1 MSLSQ
6 TPTDTL
12 LEKGVIAALFDDAEL
27 VPIVSNVLRPE
38 DFIEPRH
45 ELIYDTMLYFF
56 ERNEPFDIL
65 KIASH
70 LNNEGALGRAG
81 GVQYLIELTD
91 AESIYR
97 TNDPVGYALLIQE
110 SSRKRQ
116 LSLAFKSADEKTQS
130 GSGYDADAVLSF
142 AQETLHK
149 LAETNAQQD
158 VERIGNLLESAF
170 EEIAYKGTL
179 DNTIAVGVPSGFV
192 DLDSKTTGFLPG
204 QFWIL
209 AARPAMGKTTLA
221 IDFARAASLM
231 DNKTTIF
238 FSLEMGKNELIQK
251 ILSAESK
258 IEFEKIKKGNISRD
272 EWNKL
277 HEVKNRIVKSDL
289 LIDDTPILSLV
300 NLRSKCLK
308 QKNSPEGLDLVIVDY
323 LQLMEAPKSRS
334 SSDGRQHEV
343 SMLSRGLK
351 LLAKELE
358 VPVIVLSQ
366 LNRGNESRTD
376 KTPVPSDLRESGSL
390 EQDADGVLLLHRP
403 EYYDESDRPGQAELI
418 IGKHRGG
425 PTGKIQLI
433 PLLEFSK
440 FANGAGKFAVINE
453 PPNGDEPPQGE
464 YPPDNVEDPFAD
476 EPPAPEIYNAGSEDL
491 ASSDTAW

>member
-12 LEKGVIAALFDDAEL
+12 LEKGVIAALFDDAEI
-27 VPIVSNVLRPE
+27 VPVISNVLNPA

-45 ELIYDTMLYFF
+45 ELIYDTILYFV
-56 ERNEPFDIL
+56 ERNEHFDIL
-65 KIASH
+65 KVASH
-70 LNNEGALGRAG
+70 LNNEGSLGRAG

-116 LSLAFKSADEKTQS
+116 LSLAFKSADEKTRL
-130 GSGYDADAVLSF
+130 GSGYDADDVLSF

-149 LAETNAQQD
+149 LAETNSQQD
-158 VERIGNLLESAF
+158 VERIGNLLGDAF
-170 EEIAYKGTL
+170 ETIAYKGTL

-192 DLDSKTTGFLPG
+192 DLDAKTTGFLPG

-238 FSLEMGKNELIQK
+238 FSLEMGKDELVQK
-251 ILSAESK
+251 ILSAEAK
-258 IEFEKIKKGNISRD
+258 IEFEKIKKGNINKE
-272 EWNKL
+272 EWEKL
-277 HEVKNRIVKSDL
+277 HQVRERIAKSDL
-289 LIDDTPILSLV
+289 LIDDTAILSLV
-300 NLRSKCLK
+300 NLRTKCLK
-308 QKNSPEGLDLVIVDY
+308 QKNTPEGLDLVIVDY

-358 VPVIVLSQ
+358 IPIIVLSQ
-366 LNRGNESRTD
+366 LNRGNEARAD
-376 KTPVPSDLRESGSL
+376 KTPLPSDLRESGSL

-403 EYYDESDRPGQAELI
+403 EYYDETDRPGQAQLI

-425 PTGKIQLI
+425 PTATIQLI

-453 PPNGDEPPQGE
+453 PNDNEPPAGE
-464 YPPDNVEDPFAD
+464 CPPDNMEDPFAE
-476 EPPAPEIYNAGSEDL
+476 EPPTPEGFNPTSDVLESSE
-491 ASSDTAW
+491 TAW

>member
-12 LEKGVIAALFDDAEL
+12 LEKGVIAALFDDAEI
-27 VPIVSNVLRPE
+27 VPVIANVLRPE

-45 ELIYDTMLYFF
+45 ELIYDTILHFV
-56 ERNEPFDIL
+56 ERNQPFDIL

-130 GSGYDADAVLSF
+130 GSGYEADDVLAF

-158 VERIGNLLESAF
+158 VEKIGNLLESAF

-179 DNTIAVGVPSGFV
+179 DNTIAIGVPSGFV

-204 QFWIL
+204 QFIIL

-231 DNKTTIF
+231 DNKTSIF
-238 FSLEMGKNELIQK
+238 FSLEMGKDELIQK
-251 ILSAESK
+251 ILSAEAK
-258 IEFEKIKKGNISRD
+258 IEFEKIKKGNINRE
-272 EWNKL
+272 EWDKL
-277 HEVKNRIVKSDL
+277 HKVKERIANSDF
-289 LIDDTPILSLV
+289 LIDDTPLLSVV
-300 NLRSKCLK
+300 NLRAKCLK
-308 QKNSPEGLDLVIVDY
+308 QKKSPEGLDLVIVDY

-334 SSDGRQHEV
+334 SSDGRQNEV
-343 SMLSRGLK
+343 SMLSRELK
-351 LLAKELE
+351 LLAKELK
-358 VPVIVLSQ
+358 VPIIVLSQ
-366 LNRGNESRTD
+366 LNRGSENRQD
-376 KTPVPSDLRESGSL
+376 KTPLPSDLRESGSL
-390 EQDADGVLLLHRP
+390 EQDADMVLLLHRP

-425 PTGKIQLI
+425 PTGKVQLI

-440 FANGAGKFAVINE
+440 FANGAGKFAVVNE
-453 PPNGDEPPQGE
+453 PNGDEPPQGE
-464 YPPDNVEDPFAD
+464 YPPDNIEDPFAD
-476 EPPAPEIYNAGSEDL
+476 EPPAPEIHSTPSEFSGSED
-491 ASSDTAW
+491 TAW